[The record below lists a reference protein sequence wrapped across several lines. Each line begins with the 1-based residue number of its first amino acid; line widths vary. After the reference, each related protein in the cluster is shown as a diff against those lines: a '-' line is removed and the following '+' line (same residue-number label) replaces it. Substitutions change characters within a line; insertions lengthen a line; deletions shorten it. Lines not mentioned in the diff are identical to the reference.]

1 MYQFVPVLCYIYIA
15 VKRTVIVITAAIIA
29 VFSAQALCQEGV
41 IVSPD
46 PFDPGRGSAMIS
58 YVLEKDTD
66 VFVYIFGPGGRLL
79 AKKEYRAGQTGGS
92 AGFNQ
97 VEWSGKSEYGDTA
110 RRGTHLVRIM
120 ESDTQKVIGGAKL
133 LVAEGYA
140 LKGAELLG
148 ALAAALLVM
157 TGLLA
162 AGRSLPLKRFSSVCY
177 NGLAAKL
184 KRMKGDHDGG

>member
-1 MYQFVPVLCYIYIA
+1 M
-15 VKRTVIVITAAIIA
+15 
-29 VFSAQALCQEGV
+29 
-41 IVSPD
+41 
-46 PFDPGRGSAMIS
+46 
-58 YVLEKDTD
+58 
-66 VFVYIFGPGGRLL
+66 
-79 AKKEYRAGQTGGS
+79 AKKEYPAGKTGGS

-97 VEWSGKSEYGDTA
+97 VEWSGKSEFGDTA

-120 ESDTQKVIGGAKL
+120 EADTQKVLGGAKL

-140 LKGAELLG
+140 LTGPGLFG

-162 AGRSLPLKRFSSVCY
+162 AGRSLPVRRFSSVCY
-177 NGLAAKL
+177 NGLARTL

>member
-1 MYQFVPVLCYIYIA
+1 MYQFGPELCYIYIA
-15 VKRTVIVITAAIIA
+15 VKRTVVAITAAII
-29 VFSAQALCQEGV
+29 VFSAKALCQEGV

-58 YVLEKDTD
+58 YVLEKDSN

-79 AKKEYRAGQTGGS
+79 AKKEYKAGKTGG
-92 AGFNQ
+92 ARGFNQ
-97 VEWSGKSEYGDTA
+97 VEWNGKSEYGDTA
-110 RRGTHLVRIM
+110 GRGTHLVRIM
-120 ESDTQKVIGGAKL
+120 EAETQKVLGRTKL

-177 NGLAAKL
+177 NGLARTL